1 MDIKSAWS
9 SSRRGHQVGV
19 VIKSTWT
26 SSRRGHQVGVVI
38 KSAWTSSRRGHQVG
52 VVIKSAWTSSRR
64 GHQVGV
70 DIKSAWSSSRRGH
83 QVGRLAIWRSLVR
96 FSFWSLAGF
105 VLGRLDFKSSR
116 TPVNSQL
123 VASCQVWVFNP
134 GTFCLDYLFLL
145 I

>member
-1 MDIKSAWS
+1 M
-9 SSRRGHQVGV
+9 
-19 VIKSTWT
+19 
-26 SSRRGHQVGVVI
+26 GVVI

-64 GHQVGV
+64 GHEVGVVMKSAWSSSRRGHQVGV
-70 DIKSAWSSSRRGH
+70 DIKSAWTSSRRGH

-96 FSFWSLAGF
+96 FSFWSLVEF

-116 TPVNSQL
+116 TLVNSRL
-123 VASCQVWVFNP
+123 VASCQVWVFNT